1 MAYNVLLVDDHK
13 ILRDGIKTILER
25 TADFRVVGEAESGAD
40 AVSAC
45 RKLHPDLVLMDI
57 GLPGLNGI
65 EATIEVLRHCPRTK
79 VMMLSMYDD
88 ENSVVAAK
96 LSEVPVNSGKIFKF
110 GNKPGILVHTSS
122 GEFKAFSAVCTHLEC
137 IVQYRDD
144 TKQIWCACHNG
155 QYNLSGKNI
164 GGPPPRPLEEYKV
177 NTRGDDVVVT
187 RA

>member
-1 MAYNVLLVDDHK
+1 MNRDSMRASASSGPMSQNRRSFLDYLLGTSALATLGA
-13 ILRDGIKTILER
+13 ILYPIIRFMSPPQI
-25 TADFRVVGEAESGAD
+25 VESA
-40 AVSAC
+40 
-45 RKLHPDLVLMDI
+45 
-57 GLPGLNGI
+57 
-65 EATIEVLRHCPRTK
+65 
-79 VMMLSMYDD
+79 

-110 GNKPGILVHTSS
+110 GTKPGILVHTAT

-137 IVQYRDD
+137 IVQYKSE

-177 NTRGDDVVVT
+177 NTRGDDVVVSK
-187 RA
+187 A

>member
-1 MAYNVLLVDDHK
+1 MANKSSQNFAAPVDGGRSRRSFLDYLL
-13 ILRDGIKTILER
+13 GS
-25 TADFRVVGEAESGAD
+25 TAA
-40 AVSAC
+40 
-45 RKLHPDLVLMDI
+45 
-57 GLPGLNGI
+57 
-65 EATIEVLRHCPRTK
+65 ATIGAIVYPIFKFMSPPQIVE
-79 VMMLSMYDD
+79 SS
-88 ENSVVAAK
+88 ENSVIAAK
-96 LSEVPVNSGKIFKF
+96 LSEVPPNTGKIFKF
-110 GNKPGILVHTSS
+110 GNKPGILVHTAS

>member
-1 MAYNVLLVDDHK
+1 MANKSSQNSAAPIDGGRSRRSFLDYLL
-13 ILRDGIKTILER
+13 GS
-25 TADFRVVGEAESGAD
+25 TAVATLGAIVYPIFKFMSPPQIVES
-40 AVSAC
+40 S
-45 RKLHPDLVLMDI
+45 
-57 GLPGLNGI
+57 
-65 EATIEVLRHCPRTK
+65 
-79 VMMLSMYDD
+79 
-88 ENSVVAAK
+88 ENSVIAAK
-96 LSEVPVNSGKIFKF
+96 LSEVPPNTGKIFKF
-110 GNKPGILVHTSS
+110 GNKPGILVHTAQ

-187 RA
+187 RG